1 MTVDLVLRGG
11 TVVDGTG
18 APGRRADV
26 AVHEGR
32 IVAVGEVTDEAAAV
46 LDVTNRVVAPGF
58 IDLHTHY
65 DAQLL
70 WDPAATPSPL
80 HGVTTV
86 LGGNCGFTIAPLAP
100 GDAAYIRQMMAVVE
114 GMPLASLEAGP
125 AWDWHDFG
133 EWLDRLDGRV
143 AVNAGFLVGHSTIRR
158 AVMGDAA
165 VTDAATPEQVEAMVA
180 EVHRAVEAGAL
191 GFSSSWGEAHRDGD
205 GHHVPSLAATADEL
219 VALAAAVGEHPGTT
233 LEFIPC
239 VGEIPE
245 DRMVLMADMAAAAGR
260 PLNWNLLG
268 SLSPVEIYEQQ
279 LAASD
284 VATARGAEV
293 IALALPDVMRLRMGP
308 VLDGLPAFA
317 EVAALPAEDRRRA
330 VADSATRAGLRDAAE
345 RATRGPLAALADGA
359 LVEVAESDR
368 WGGHT
373 VAEVMAVTGGNAVD
387 VLIDVVLVEGAALTM
402 VLPTLV
408 PSLGATDEGWA
419 ARVEVWK
426 DPRVR
431 LGGSDAGAH
440 ADMMCHANYPTVV
453 LGEVVRDRGL
463 LSLEDAVRMMTDE
476 PARLYGLVD
485 RGRVE
490 VGAHADLVVFDPATV
505 ASAPARARHDL
516 PADGLRLYAEAVGVD
531 HVLVAGTE
539 IVRHGEVTGARPGTV
554 LRSGVDTATAA
565 AG

>member
-1 MTVDLVLRGG
+1 
-11 TVVDGTG
+11 
-18 APGRRADV
+18 
-26 AVHEGR
+26 
-32 IVAVGEVTDEAAAV
+32 
-46 LDVTNRVVAPGF
+46 
-58 IDLHTHY
+58 
-65 DAQLL
+65 
-70 WDPAATPSPL
+70 
-80 HGVTTV
+80 
-86 LGGNCGFTIAPLAP
+86 
-100 GDAAYIRQMMAVVE
+100 
-114 GMPLASLEAGP
+114 
-125 AWDWHDFG
+125 
-133 EWLDRLDGRV
+133 
-143 AVNAGFLVGHSTIRR
+143 
-158 AVMGDAA
+158 
-165 VTDAATPEQVEAMVA
+165 MVA

-219 VALAAAVGEHPGTT
+219 IALAAAVGDHDGTT

-245 DRMVLMADMAAAAGR
+245 DRMALMADMAAAAGR

-293 IALALPDVMRLRMGP
+293 VALALPDVMRLRMGP

-317 EVAALPAEDRRRA
+317 EVAALPDRRAPPGRRRSRDA
-330 VADSATRAGLRDAAE
+330 GRPAGRGRAGHPWPARRRWPTARWSSGRVRALGRPHRWPRSPPPPAA
-345 RATRGPLAALADGA
+345 TPSTCSSTSCWSTAL
-359 LVEVAESDR
+359 
-368 WGGHT
+368 
-373 VAEVMAVTGGNAVD
+373 
-387 VLIDVVLVEGAALTM
+387 ALTM

-463 LSLEDAVRMMTDE
+463 LSLEEAVRMMTDE

-485 RGRVE
+485 RGRDRGRRPRRPGRVRPDH
-490 VGAHADLVVFDPATV
+490 G
-505 ASAPARARHDL
+505 
-516 PADGLRLYAEAVGVD
+516 RL
-531 HVLVAGTE
+531 
-539 IVRHGEVTGARPGTV
+539 GARPGPPRPARRRPPP
-554 LRSGVDTATAA
+554 LRRSRRRRPRAGRRHRDRPPRRGHRRAARHRAPQRRRHRPTAA
-565 AG
+565 RS

>member
-1 MTVDLVLRGG
+1 MSLDLVLRGG

-18 APGRRADV
+18 APARQADV
-26 AVHEGR
+26 GVRDGR
-32 IVAVGEVTDEAAAV
+32 VVAIGTVDEVADVE
-46 LDVTNRVVAPGF
+46 LDVSGQVVAPGF
-58 IDLHTHY
+58 VDLHTHY

-125 AWDWHDFG
+125 AWDWTTFG
-133 EWLDRLDGRV
+133 EWLDRLDGAI
-143 AVNAGFLVGHSTIRR
+143 AVNAGFLVGHSTLRR

-165 VTDAATPEQVEAMVA
+165 VTDEATAEQVAAMVD
-180 EVHRAVEAGAL
+180 EVHRAIDAGAL

-205 GHHVPSLAATADEL
+205 GHHVPSLAAAHDEL
-219 VALAAAVGEHPGTT
+219 VALARAIGAHDGTT

-268 SLSPVEIYEQQ
+268 SLSPVEIYDQQ

-284 VATARGAEV
+284 VAAARGAQV
-293 IALALPDVMRLRMGP
+293 VALALPDVMRLRMGP
-308 VLDGLPAFA
+308 VLDALPAFA
-317 EVAALPAEDRRRA
+317 EISRLPVDERRRA
-330 VADSATRAGLRDAAE
+330 VADTETRGRLRTEAE
-345 RATRGPLAALADGA
+345 RAMSGPLAALGEGN
-359 LVEVAESDR
+359 LVELAESDH
-368 WGGHT
+368 WGGRT
-373 VAEVMAVTGGNAVD
+373 LAEVAASTGVD
-387 VLIDVVLVEGAALTM
+387 VIDVLLDVVLVDGLALTM

-408 PSLGATDEGWA
+408 PSLGTTDEGWA

-440 ADMMCHANYPTVV
+440 ADMMCHADYPTVV

-463 LSLEDAVRMMTDE
+463 LTIEEAVHMLSDE

-485 RGRVE
+485 RGRLVE
-490 VGAHADLVVFDPATV
+490 GAHADVVVFDPATV
-505 ASAPARARHDL
+505 GTRPARARHDL
-516 PADGLRLYAEAVGVD
+516 PAGGLRLYAEARGVH
-531 HVLVAGTE
+531 HVLVGGVE
-539 IVRHGEVTGARPGTV
+539 IVRDGELTGATPGTV
-554 LRSGVDTATAA
+554 LRSGVDTTTAA
-565 AG
+565 RS

>member
-18 APGRRADV
+18 APGRIADV

-32 IVAVGEVTDEAAAV
+32 IVAVGEVTDDATETIEA
-46 LDVTNRVVAPGF
+46 TGRVVAPGF

-86 LGGNCGFTIAPLAP
+86 LGGNCGFTIAPLAA

-125 AWDWHDFG
+125 DWDWHGFG
-133 EWLDRLDGRV
+133 EWLDRLDGAI
-143 AVNAGFLVGHSTIRR
+143 AVNAGFLVGHSTVRR

-165 VTDAATPEQVEAMVA
+165 VTDAASPEQVEAMVA

-205 GHHVPSLAATADEL
+205 GHHVPSLAATAEEL
-219 VALAAAVGEHPGTT
+219 VALAAAIGDHPGTT

-245 DRMVLMADMAAAAGR
+245 DRMALMADMAAAAGR

-279 LAASD
+279 LVASD

-293 IALALPDVMRLRMGP
+293 VALALPDVMRLRMGP

-317 EVAALPAEDRRRA
+317 EIAALPTDERRPA
-330 VADSATRAGLRDAAE
+330 VSNPPTRARLRDEAE

-359 LVEVAESDR
+359 LVEVAESDQ

-373 VAEVMAVTGGNAVD
+373 VAEVMAATGGDALD
-387 VLIDVVLVEGAALTM
+387 VLIDVVLVDGAALTM

-408 PSLGATDEGWA
+408 PSLGGTDEGWA

-453 LGEVVRDRGL
+453 LGEVVRDRRL
-463 LSLEDAVRMMTDE
+463 LSLEEAVRMMTDE

-485 RGRVE
+485 RGRIE
-490 VGAHADLVVFDPATV
+490 PGAHADLVVFDPATV

-539 IVRHGEVTGARPGTV
+539 IVRHGQVTGARPGTV
-554 LRSGVDTATAA
+554 LRSGVDTATAVRR
-565 AG
+565 

>member
-1 MTVDLVLRGG
+1 VSLDLVLRGG

-18 APGRRADV
+18 VPARQADV
-26 AVHEGR
+26 GIRDGR
-32 IVAVGEVTDEAAAV
+32 VVAVGTVDEPAEAE
-46 LDVTNRVVAPGF
+46 LDVTGLVVAPGF
-58 IDLHTHY
+58 VDLHTHY

-100 GDAAYIRQMMAVVE
+100 GDADYVRQMMAVVE

-125 AWDWHDFG
+125 AWDWTTFG
-133 EWLDRLDGRV
+133 DWLDRLDGRL
-143 AVNAGFLVGHSTIRR
+143 AVNAGFLVGHSTLRR

-165 VTDAATPEQVEAMVA
+165 VTDPASPEQVAAMVD
-180 EVHRAVEAGAL
+180 EVHDAIDAGAL

-219 VALAAAVGEHPGTT
+219 VALAAATGEHDGTT

-239 VGEIPE
+239 VGEIPD
-245 DRMVLMADMAAAAGR
+245 DRMALMADMAAAAGR

-268 SLSPVEIYEQQ
+268 SLSPVEIYQQQ

-284 VATARGAEV
+284 VAEARGAEV
-293 IALALPDVMRLRMGP
+293 LALALPDVMRLRMGP
-308 VLDGLPAFA
+308 VLDALPAFA
-317 EVAALPAEDRRRA
+317 EVAALPVADRRAAVGDPDVRA
-330 VADSATRAGLRDAAE
+330 RLRAEAE
-345 RATRGPLAALADGA
+345 KAMSGPLAALADGN
-359 LVEVAESDR
+359 LVELAESEH
-368 WGGHT
+368 WGGRAL
-373 VAEVMAVTGGNAVD
+373 AEVAASTGVD
-387 VLIDVVLVEGAALTM
+387 VIDVLLDVVLVDGLALTM

-440 ADMMCHANYPTVV
+440 ADMMCHADYPTVV

-463 LSLEDAVRMMTDE
+463 LTIEEAVKMLSDE

-485 RGRVE
+485 RGRLVE
-490 VGAHADLVVFDPATV
+490 GAHADVVVFDPATV
-505 ASAPARARHDL
+505 ASTPARARHDL
-516 PADGLRLYAEAVGVD
+516 PADGMRLYAEAVGVH
-531 HVLVAGTE
+531 HVLVGGVE
-539 IVRHGEVTGARPGTV
+539 IVRDGAVTGALPGTV
-554 LRSGVDTATAA
+554 LRAGVDTRS
-565 AG
+565 